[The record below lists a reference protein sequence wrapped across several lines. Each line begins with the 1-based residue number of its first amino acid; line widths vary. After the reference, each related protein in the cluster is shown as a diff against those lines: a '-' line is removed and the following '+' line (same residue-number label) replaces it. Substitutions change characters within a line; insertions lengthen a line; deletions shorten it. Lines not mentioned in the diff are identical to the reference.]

1 MKLPDM
7 PPNENTR
14 IQALIDL
21 NILDT
26 IAEER
31 FDRLTRLA
39 KQLFGVEIALVSLI
53 DSNRQ
58 WFKSKQGLSVCET
71 GRDISFCGHAILE
84 QNIFHIPNALEDARF
99 ADNPLVT
106 DAPNIRFYAGA
117 PLRPDG
123 KNNIGTLCIIDSH
136 PRTLSIAE
144 LRSLRDLA
152 DCVEQEIKQFQQN
165 QQHNALL
172 ALTKISSLNNTDYA
186 DLLRQALE
194 IACRFLNMSNGM
206 INRNRSNDCEV
217 VVQWNPDFPC
227 EGSVLSLDQTLCSIS
242 MQTNEMTLLPQV
254 ETSPYAELAKHSLL
268 IFGCYIGVPINAH
281 NTRFGTLAFSDALA
295 RKPAYFSQ
303 IEIEFIKLFSEWV
316 NNTIY
321 EWELAS
327 SLKLQQSLA
336 QVISNAQAKFIHS
349 QEQSDGFKSLL
360 HDILELTGSSYGFI
374 GEVFQDQQTETHL
387 KIFTIN
393 QTAKKRAS
401 HSAYDDCRIQY
412 LKLTELDDLFGAA
425 IRTKSV
431 VILNELTDERML
443 GTSIHPGIHNFLGLP
458 IYYNEA
464 IIATIG
470 IANRPFGYKQDLV
483 SFLQPI
489 LLTIA
494 QLIQAARVRASHLDS
509 ERRLADIIKGTNIG
523 TWEWNVQTG
532 AATFNERWANIAG
545 YTLEELAPV
554 SIETWNK
561 LIHPDDQ
568 KQSEFLLQ
576 QHFDGVLDYYEL
588 ASRMRHKDGH
598 WVWILDRGCLVS
610 RTEDGKPLLMSG
622 SHADISKQKT
632 AEAQLAHTVELL
644 EQSNNA
650 ARIGTWEVDLNK
662 SYAKWS
668 RLTEQI
674 HQVPAGYSCT
684 QEQAIL
690 FYKEGIDRDTIQ
702 EKIQHAMTTGESFDS
717 ELRII
722 TMQGH
727 ERWVRVLG
735 LTHFNEGRCERLYGT
750 IQDISERKRIETMK
764 SEFISTVSHELR
776 TPLTSISGALGLI
789 VGGVVGELPE
799 KIKAMLHIAHKNS
812 QRLSYLINDLL
823 DMEKLSAGKMQFHM
837 QRVELGNTLRIA
849 SESNLAA
856 GIERMISITT
866 DNPYQELMVTID
878 QNRFLQV
885 MSNLISNAIK
895 YSPNH
900 GNVSIQVQLIDKQ
913 QNAKLHVQQVRV
925 SVIDQGPGVPPEFQD
940 SLFQKFVQADS
951 SDTRKLGGT
960 GLGLAISRE
969 LMEAMNGSLDF
980 ERDRRG
986 GANFFL
992 ELPVS
997 A

>member
-1 MKLPDM
+1 MKSPDM
-7 PPNENTR
+7 PLNESRR
-14 IQALIDL
+14 IQALVEL

-26 IAEER
+26 IEEER

-39 KQLFGVEIALVSLI
+39 KQLFGVEIALISLV
-53 DSNRQ
+53 DTDRQ
-58 WFKSKQGLSVCET
+58 WFKSKQGLTACET
-71 GRDISFCGHAILE
+71 GRDISFCGHVILE
-84 QNIFHIPNALEDARF
+84 QDIFHIPNALEDARF

-106 DAPNIRFYAGA
+106 GAPNIRFYAGA

-152 DCVEQEIKQFQQN
+152 DCVEQEIKQFQQD

-172 ALTKISSLNNTDYA
+172 ALTKISSLSNTDYA
-186 DLLRQALE
+186 ALLRQALE

-206 INRNRSNDCEV
+206 INRNQGNDCEV
-217 VVQWNPDFPC
+217 IVQWNPNFPC
-227 EGSVLSLDQTLCSIS
+227 EGSVLSLDQTMCSVS
-242 MQTNEMTLLPQV
+242 MKSNEITLLPEV
-254 ETSPYAELAKHSLL
+254 STSPYSEIAKNSLMV
-268 IFGCYIGVPINAH
+268 FGCYIGAPIHAQ
-281 NTRFGTLAFSDALA
+281 NTRFGTLAFSDGLA
-295 RKPAYFSQ
+295 RKPAYFTQ
-303 IEIEFIKLFSEWV
+303 VEIEFIKLFSEWV

-327 SLKLQQSLA
+327 SLKLQENLA
-336 QVISNAQAKFIHS
+336 QVISNAQAIFIDSLEHS
-349 QEQSDGFKSLL
+349 EGFKSLL
-360 HDILELTGSSYGFI
+360 HDILNLTGSSYGFI
-374 GEVFQDQQTETHL
+374 GEVFQDQKTETHL
-387 KIFTIN
+387 KLFTIN
-393 QTAKKRAS
+393 RTATKPAS
-401 HSAYDDCRIQY
+401 PLAADECTIQK
-412 LKLTELDDLFGAA
+412 LKLNALDDLFGAA

-431 VILNELTDERML
+431 IILNDLTDERMQ
-443 GTSIHPGIHNFLGLP
+443 GTSTHPGIHNFLGLP

-464 IIATIG
+464 LIATIG

-494 QLIQAARVRASHLDS
+494 QLIQAARVRANHLDS

-532 AATFNERWANIAG
+532 EASFNQRWAEIVG
-545 YTLEELAPV
+545 YTLEELAPI
-554 SIETWNK
+554 SIDTWIK
-561 LIHPDDQ
+561 LVHPDD
-568 KQSEFLLQ
+568 LQ
-576 QHFDGVLDYYEL
+576 QSDLLLRKHFSGELDYYEF
-588 ASRMRHKDGH
+588 ASRMRHKAGH
-598 WVWILDRGCLVS
+598 WVWILDRGCLIS
-610 RTEDGKPLLMSG
+610 RTDDGKPLLMSG
-622 SHADISKQKT
+622 SHADISKQKS
-632 AEAQLAHTVELL
+632 AEAQLAHTIDLL

-650 ARIGTWEVDLNK
+650 AQIGTWEVDLNK

-668 RLTEQI
+668 KLTEQI
-674 HQVPAGYSCT
+674 HQVPTGYSCSL
-684 QEQAIL
+684 EQAIL
-690 FYKEGIDRDTIQ
+690 FYKEGKDRDTIR
-702 EKIQHAMTTGESFDS
+702 EKINHAIQAGESFDS
-717 ELRII
+717 ELRIT

-735 LTHFNEGRCERLYGT
+735 LTQISEGRCERLYGT

-789 VGGVVGELPE
+789 VGGAVGELPD
-799 KIKAMLHIAHKNS
+799 KIKTMLHIAHKNS
-812 QRLSYLINDLL
+812 QRLTYLINDLL
-823 DMEKLSAGKMQFHM
+823 DMEKLSAGKMLFDM
-837 QRVELGNTLRIA
+837 QRIELSKMLKIA

-856 GIERMISITT
+856 GIERMISISV
-866 DNPYQELMVTID
+866 DNPHPEITVSID

-900 GNVSIQVQLIDKQ
+900 GNVSIQVNRREHLI
-913 QNAKLHVQQVRV
+913 RV
-925 SVIDQGPGVPPEFQD
+925 SVIDQGSGIPPEFQD
-940 SLFQKFVQADS
+940 RLFQKFVQADS
-951 SDTRKLGGT
+951 SDTRKQGGT

-969 LMEAMNGSLDF
+969 LMEAMHGSLDF
-980 ERDRRG
+980 ERDRHG

-992 ELPVS
+992 ELPTKV
-997 A
+997 

>member
-1 MKLPDM
+1 MKSPDM
-7 PPNENTR
+7 PLNESTR
-14 IQALIDL
+14 IKALVDL

-26 IAEER
+26 IEEER

-39 KQLFGVEIALVSLI
+39 MQLFGVEIALVSLV
-53 DSNRQ
+53 DTNRQ
-58 WFKSKQGLSVCET
+58 WFKSKQGLTACET

-84 QNIFHIPNALEDARF
+84 QDIFHIPNALEDTRF

-106 DAPNIRFYAGA
+106 GAPNIRFYAGA

-152 DCVEQEIKQFQQN
+152 DCVEQEIKQFQQD

-172 ALTKISSLNNTDYA
+172 ALTKISSLSNTDYA
-186 DLLRQALE
+186 ALLRQALE

-206 INRNRSNDCEV
+206 INRNQGNDCEV
-217 VVQWNPDFPC
+217 IVQWNPDFPC
-227 EGSVLSLDQTLCSIS
+227 EGSVLSLDQTMCSVS
-242 MQTNEMTLLPQV
+242 MQSNEMTLLPEV
-254 ETSPYAELAKHSLL
+254 STSPYAEIAKNSLMV
-268 IFGCYIGVPINAH
+268 FGCYIGVPIHAQNI
-281 NTRFGTLAFSDALA
+281 RFGTLAFSDALA
-295 RKPAYFSQ
+295 RKPAYFTQ
-303 IEIEFIKLFSEWV
+303 VEIEFIKLFSEWV

-327 SLKLQQSLA
+327 SLKLQENLA
-336 QVISNAQAKFIHS
+336 QVISNAQAKFIDSLEHS
-349 QEQSDGFKSLL
+349 EGFKSLL
-360 HDILELTGSSYGFI
+360 HDILNLTGSSYGFI
-374 GEVFQDQQTETHL
+374 GEVFQDQKTETHL
-387 KIFTIN
+387 KLFTIN
-393 QTAKKRAS
+393 RTATKPTSPLVA
-401 HSAYDDCRIQY
+401 DECTIQK
-412 LKLTELDDLFGAA
+412 LKLNALDDLFGAA
-425 IRTKSV
+425 IRSKSV
-431 VILNELTDERML
+431 IILNDLTDKRMQ
-443 GTSIHPGIHNFLGLP
+443 GTSTHPGIHNFLGLP
-458 IYYNEA
+458 IYYNEVL
-464 IIATIG
+464 IATIG

-532 AATFNERWANIAG
+532 EASFNQRWAEIVG
-545 YTLEELAPV
+545 YTLEELAPI
-554 SIETWNK
+554 SIDTWIK
-561 LIHPDDQ
+561 LVHPDD
-568 KQSEFLLQ
+568 LQ
-576 QHFDGVLDYYEL
+576 QSDLLLRKHFSGELDYYEF
-588 ASRMRHKDGH
+588 ASRMRHKAGH
-598 WVWILDRGCLVS
+598 WVWILDRGCLIS
-610 RTEDGKPLLMSG
+610 RTDDGKPLLMSG
-622 SHADISKQKT
+622 SHADISKQKS
-632 AEAQLAHTVELL
+632 AEAQLAHTIDLL

-650 ARIGTWEVDLNK
+650 AQIGTWEVDLNK

-668 RLTEQI
+668 KLTEQI
-674 HQVPAGYSCT
+674 HQVPAGYSCSL
-684 QEQAIL
+684 EQAIL
-690 FYKEGIDRDTIQ
+690 FYKDGKDRDTIR
-702 EKIQHAMTTGESFDS
+702 EKINHAIQTGESFDS

-735 LTHFNEGRCERLYGT
+735 LTQVNEGRCERLYGT

-789 VGGVVGELPE
+789 VGGAVGELPD
-799 KIKAMLHIAHKNS
+799 KIKSMLHIAHKNS
-812 QRLSYLINDLL
+812 QRLTYLINDLL
-823 DMEKLSAGKMQFHM
+823 DMEKLSAGKMLFDM
-837 QRVELGNTLRIA
+837 QKIELSKMLVIA

-856 GIERMISITT
+856 GIERMISISV
-866 DNPYQELMVTID
+866 DNPHPEIMVTID

-900 GNVSIQVQLIDKQ
+900 GNVSIQVSRREHLI
-913 QNAKLHVQQVRV
+913 RV
-925 SVIDQGPGVPPEFQD
+925 SVIDQGPGIPPEFQD
-940 SLFQKFVQADS
+940 RLFQKFVQADS
-951 SDTRKLGGT
+951 SDTRKQGGT
-960 GLGLAISRE
+960 GLGLAISKE
-969 LMEAMNGSLDF
+969 LMEAMYGSLDF
-980 ERDRRG
+980 ERDRHG

-992 ELPVS
+992 ELPTKV
-997 A
+997 